1 MRTQNKGQKVM
12 QDTCHRCDDKE
23 VKELKMNSTKAFQPF
38 LVKGQ
43 YSLHKGKIK
52 TLRRKNMK
60 EKKEVRRVRKDWNLQ
75 NDIQKIHVIMKR
87 EAPETESEVMDVFAH
102 VQKSNALL
110 ILGNAQAVS
119 EIVSKYLGEAKESE
133 SLRKEEREK
142 AYTAILA
149 RLDGKDLL
157 NGKVK
162 EGRDAIGD
170 DTEKL
175 AKFDSKMRTVAVI
188 LTKLLDGKPIVNDTK
203 DDENPDEVNETGD
216 NTDKGIEETATE
228 GKVEIVGG

>member
-1 MRTQNKGQKVM
+1 MT
-12 QDTCHRCDDKE
+12 T
-23 VKELKMNSTKAFQPF
+23 
-38 LVKGQ
+38 
-43 YSLHKGKIK
+43 
-52 TLRRKNMK
+52 
-60 EKKEVRRVRKDWNLQ
+60 EKKEVKRVRKDWNLR
-75 NDIQKIHVIMKR
+75 NDIQNIHVIMKR
-87 EAPETESEVMDVFAH
+87 ENPETESEVMDVFGH
-102 VQKSNALL
+102 IQKSNALL
-110 ILGNAQAVS
+110 VLGNAQEVSVIVS
-119 EIVSKYLGEAKESE
+119 EYLKDAKESE

-142 AYTAILA
+142 AYTAILV

-203 DDENPDEVNETGD
+203 DDENPDEVNET
-216 NTDKGIEETATE
+216 EETATE
-228 GKVEIVGG
+228 GKVEAVGG

>member
-1 MRTQNKGQKVM
+1 MT
-12 QDTCHRCDDKE
+12 T
-23 VKELKMNSTKAFQPF
+23 
-38 LVKGQ
+38 
-43 YSLHKGKIK
+43 
-52 TLRRKNMK
+52 
-60 EKKEVRRVRKDWNLQ
+60 EKKEVKRVRKDWNLK
-75 NDIQKIHVIMKR
+75 NDIQNIHVIMKR
-87 EAPETESEVMDVFAH
+87 EAPETESEVMDVFGH

-110 ILGNAQAVS
+110 VLGNAQEVS

-142 AYTAILA
+142 AYTAILV

-175 AKFDSKMRTVAVI
+175 TKFDAKLRTVAVI

-203 DDENPDEVNETGD
+203 DDETPEEVNETGD
-216 NTDKGIEETATE
+216 NTDKGIEETVTE
-228 GKVEIVGG
+228 GKIEAANG

>member
-1 MRTQNKGQKVM
+1 MRTLNKGQKVM

-23 VKELKMNSTKAFQPF
+23 VKELKMNSAKAFQPF

-52 TLRRKNMK
+52 TKRSKEMTT
-60 EKKEVRRVRKDWNLQ
+60 EKKEVKRVRKDWNLR
-75 NDIQKIHVIMKR
+75 NDIQNIHVIMKR

-142 AYTAILA
+142 AYTAILV

-170 DTEKL
+170 DTEKV
-175 AKFDSKMRTVAVI
+175 AKFDAKLRTVAVI
-188 LTKLLDGKPIVNDTK
+188 LTKLLDGKPIVNDIK
-203 DDENPDEVNETGD
+203 DDETPEEVNGT
-216 NTDKGIEETATE
+216 EETVTE
-228 GKVEIVGG
+228 GKIEAANG

>member
-1 MRTQNKGQKVM
+1 MT
-12 QDTCHRCDDKE
+12 T
-23 VKELKMNSTKAFQPF
+23 
-38 LVKGQ
+38 
-43 YSLHKGKIK
+43 
-52 TLRRKNMK
+52 
-60 EKKEVRRVRKDWNLQ
+60 EKKEVKRVRKDWNLQ

-142 AYTAILA
+142 AYSAILA

-157 NGKVK
+157 NGKIK

-170 DTEKL
+170 DTDKV
-175 AKFDSKMRTVAVI
+175 AKFDAKLRTVAVI
-188 LTKLLDGKPIVNDTK
+188 LTKLMDNKPIVNDIK
-203 DDENPDEVNETGD
+203 DDENPDEVNET
-216 NTDKGIEETATE
+216 EETATE
-228 GKVEIVGG
+228 GKVETANG

>member
-1 MRTQNKGQKVM
+1 
-12 QDTCHRCDDKE
+12 
-23 VKELKMNSTKAFQPF
+23 
-38 LVKGQ
+38 
-43 YSLHKGKIK
+43 
-52 TLRRKNMK
+52 MK

-75 NDIQKIHVIMKR
+75 NNIQNIHVIMKR
-87 EAPETESEVMDVFAH
+87 EAPETESEVMDVFGH
-102 VQKSNALL
+102 IQKSNALL

-119 EIVSKYLGEAKESE
+119 EIISKYLGEAKESE

-142 AYTAILA
+142 TYSVILA

-170 DTEKL
+170 DTEKV
-175 AKFDSKMRTVAVI
+175 AKFDAKLRTVAVI

-203 DDENPDEVNETGD
+203 DDENPEEVNETGD
-216 NTDKGIEETATE
+216 NTDKEIEETVTK
-228 GKVEIVGG
+228 GKVETANG